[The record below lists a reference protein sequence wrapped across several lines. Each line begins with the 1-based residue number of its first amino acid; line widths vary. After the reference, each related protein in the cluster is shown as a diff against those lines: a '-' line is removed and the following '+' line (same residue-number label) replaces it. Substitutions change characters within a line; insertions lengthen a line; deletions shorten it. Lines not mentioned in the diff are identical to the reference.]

1 MKTNGKLYII
11 GILVILSSSSFC
23 GILKHGSLIQHSSQ
37 GGVTLSKQGIY
48 SQSLDRELS
57 DRSDYSSIE
66 KLNNEIEDLHNNIKH
81 CFDGEFEASPADI
94 MAFTDILTKCVGENY
109 SIVIQTYQR
118 ILFQVKE
125 ITKERIKNSMREG
138 FCDDI
143 LFMCIDFFKAIELF
157 IELDY
162 DITKSLEFN
171 RKELERKISPV
182 KLDYLVQISEDKLED
197 YDVIRENLV
206 KEREFI
212 VSYFKEEVETYKNKH
227 AGDLASIDEDDM
239 ANV

>member
-1 MKTNGKLYII
+1 MHPNYRAVASLCLLMISINASILRPRMTSVKELEGSIKL
-11 GILVILSSSSFC
+11 
-23 GILKHGSLIQHSSQ
+23 
-37 GGVTLSKQGIY
+37 TKQGVL
-48 SQSLDRELS
+48 SNSLDRELS

-81 CFDGEFEASPADI
+81 CFDAEFEASPADI
-94 MAFTDILTKCVGENY
+94 MAFTDILKKCVGENY
-109 SIVIQTYQR
+109 SIVIQTYER

-125 ITKERIKNSMREG
+125 ITKERIKNSMRDG

-171 RKELERKISPV
+171 HKELERKISPV
-182 KLDYLVQISEDKLED
+182 KLDYLIQISDDKLED
-197 YDVIRENLV
+197 YDQIRENLV

-212 VSYFKEEVETYKNKH
+212 VSYFKELIATYKEKH
-227 AGDLASIDEDDM
+227 AGDLHSIDEQDLV
-239 ANV
+239 NV

>member
-1 MKTNGKLYII
+1 MKIS
-11 GILVILSSSSFC
+11 LSLLITTLLISQLPFANAN
-23 GILKHGSLIQHSSQ
+23 ILKGVRSVVHESAP
-37 GGVTLSKQGIY
+37 GVTLKKKAVLSN
-48 SQSLDRELS
+48 SLDRELS
-57 DRSDYSSIE
+57 NRADYSSIE
-66 KLNNEIEDLHNNIKH
+66 KLNNEIEDLHNNIKT
-81 CFDGEFEASPADI
+81 CVDTEFDHSPEEI
-94 MAFTDILTKCVGENY
+94 MAFTDILTKCAGENY
-109 SIVIQTYQR
+109 SIVIQTYSR

-171 RKELERKISPV
+171 QKELERKISPV
-182 KLDYLVQISEDKLED
+182 KLDYLIQISEDKLED
-197 YDVIRENLV
+197 YDNIRENLV

-212 VSYFKEEVETYKNKH
+212 VSYFKDMINEYKEKH
-227 AGDLASIDEDDM
+227 QGSIESIDERDVDH
-239 ANV
+239 V

>member
-1 MKTNGKLYII
+1 MEVFKKIWIALL
-11 GILVILSSSSFC
+11 LVLSTQSN
-23 GILKHGSLIQHSSQ
+23 ILKGVRNVVHASSNTVKLRPQ
-37 GGVTLSKQGIY
+37 AVQAK
-48 SQSLDRELS
+48 SLDRELS
-57 DRSDYSSIE
+57 NRADYSSIE
-66 KLNNEIEDLHNNIKH
+66 KLNNEIEDLHNNIKR
-81 CFDGEFEASPADI
+81 CVDEEFQHSPEEI
-94 MAFTDILTKCVGENY
+94 MAFTDILTKCAGENY
-109 SIVIQTYQR
+109 SIVIQTYAR

-171 RKELERKISPV
+171 KKELERKISPV
-182 KLDYLVQISEDKLED
+182 KLDYLIQISMDKLED
-197 YDVIRENLV
+197 YDNIRENLV

-212 VSYFKEEVETYKNKH
+212 VSYFKDKIEEYKEAHK
-227 AGDLASIDEDDM
+227 GTIESIDES
-239 ANV
+239 NVDNA

>member
-1 MKTNGKLYII
+1 MKYTTAL
-11 GILVILSSSSFC
+11 ILSLITISCNCSILNIPLSSNRPV
-23 GILKHGSLIQHSSQ
+23 GMTGSIKL
-37 GGVTLSKQGIY
+37 TKQGVLTK
-48 SQSLDRELS
+48 SLDRELS

-81 CFDGEFEASPADI
+81 CFDEEFEASPAEI

-138 FCDDI
+138 FCDDC
-143 LFMCIDFFKAIELF
+143 LFMCIEFFKAIELF

-171 RKELERKISPV
+171 QKELERKISPV
-182 KLDYLVQISEDKLED
+182 KLDYLIQISDDKLED
-197 YDVIRENLV
+197 YDQIRENLV

-212 VSYFKEEVETYKNKH
+212 VSYFKELIETYKAKH
-227 AGDLASIDEDDM
+227 AGDMSTIDES
-239 ANV
+239 AVENV

>member
-1 MKTNGKLYII
+1 MFRKF
-11 GILVILSSSSFC
+11 ILSNLAILCLVTFSTRAA
-23 GILKHGSLIQHSSQ
+23 ILKDKSNISESR
-37 GGVTLSKQGIY
+37 LSKQGMY
-48 SQSLDRELS
+48 SQALDRELS

-81 CFDGEFEASPADI
+81 CFDAEFEASPAEI

-109 SIVIQTYQR
+109 SIVIQTYER

-143 LFMCIDFFKAIELF
+143 LFMCIDFFRAIELF

-162 DITKSLEFN
+162 DITKSMEFN
-171 RKELERKISPV
+171 KKELERKISPV
-182 KLDYLVQISEDKLED
+182 KLDYLLQISMDKLED

-212 VSYFKEEVETYKNKH
+212 VAYFKEKITTYKEQH
-227 AGDLASIDEDDM
+227 QGDLSSVDEKDVD
-239 ANV
+239 NV

>member
-1 MKTNGKLYII
+1 MEIFRYFFTGII
-11 GILVILSSSSFC
+11 IMSIFPIVNSNILKGVRNVVHSSSP
-23 GILKHGSLIQHSSQ
+23 GIKLTNQAVVSN
-37 GGVTLSKQGIY
+37 
-48 SQSLDRELS
+48 SLDRELS
-57 DRSDYSSIE
+57 NRADYSSIE
-66 KLNNEIEDLHNNIKH
+66 KLNNEIEDLHNNIKR
-81 CFDGEFEASPADI
+81 CFDEEFNHSPEEI
-94 MAFTDILTKCVGENY
+94 MAFTDILTKCAGENY
-109 SIVIQTYQR
+109 SIVIQTYSR

-171 RKELERKISPV
+171 KKELERKISPI
-182 KLDYLVQISEDKLED
+182 KLDYLIQISEDKLED
-197 YDVIRENLV
+197 YDNIRENLV

-212 VSYFKEEVETYKNKH
+212 VSYFKDMIEDFKAKH
-227 AGDLASIDEDDM
+227 RGTIESIDEHDVD
-239 ANV
+239 NV

>member
-1 MKTNGKLYII
+1 MKTIFHIMVAILAI
-11 GILVILSSSSFC
+11 GQLPLVTSNILKGVRSVVHNSAPSVSLTKQAILS
-23 GILKHGSLIQHSSQ
+23 K
-37 GGVTLSKQGIY
+37 
-48 SQSLDRELS
+48 SLDRELS
-57 DRSDYSSIE
+57 NRADYSSIE
-66 KLNNEIEDLHNNIKH
+66 KLNNEIEDLHNNIKT
-81 CFDGEFEASPADI
+81 CFDTEFDHSPEEI
-94 MAFTDILTKCVGENY
+94 MAFTDILTKCAGENY
-109 SIVIQTYQR
+109 SIVIQTYSR

-171 RKELERKISPV
+171 QKELERKISPV

-197 YDVIRENLV
+197 YDNIRENLV

-212 VSYFKEEVETYKNKH
+212 VSYFKDMIKDYKEKH
-227 AGDLASIDEDDM
+227 QGTIESIDERDVDH
-239 ANV
+239 V

>member
-1 MKTNGKLYII
+1 M
-11 GILVILSSSSFC
+11 V
-23 GILKHGSLIQHSSQ
+23 HSSHPSVSLTKQ
-37 GGVTLSKQGIY
+37 AIVSK
-48 SQSLDRELS
+48 SLDRELS
-57 DRSDYSSIE
+57 NRADYSSIE

-81 CFDGEFEASPADI
+81 CFDNEFDHSPEEI
-94 MAFTDILTKCVGENY
+94 MAFTDILTKCAGENY
-109 SIVIQTYQR
+109 SIVIQTYSR

-171 RKELERKISPV
+171 KKELERKISPV
-182 KLDYLVQISEDKLED
+182 KLDYLIQISDDKLED
-197 YDVIRENLV
+197 YDNIRENLV

-212 VSYFKEEVETYKNKH
+212 VSYFKDMIEDYKKKH
-227 AGDLASIDEDDM
+227 EGTIESIDEH
-239 ANV
+239 NVDNV